1 MSIRVIQPGVQTTVQ
16 DLGRFGYQQ
25 YGVPVAGAMDPH
37 SMKLANILLDND
49 PGEAVL
55 EITIMGP
62 QLLFEE
68 ANYVAL
74 TGGDLGATLDGQPMP
89 RYQAVLIQPGQT
101 LRFRGLRN
109 GCRAYLAFAGGLDI
123 PMVMGSRS
131 TYLKAKMGGFRGR
144 KLEAEDVLR
153 FRAPNLTLPFPER
166 RRLGADF
173 VPQKQYE
180 LRVILGPQDDYFT
193 EAGLATFFKEV
204 YTVSAEFDRMGCR
217 LEGAVVEHK
226 NGGDIISDGIAF
238 GAIQVPS
245 AGKPIIMAADRQTT
259 GGYTKIATVISAD
272 FRYLGQ
278 LKGGDKVHF
287 VPISVEQAEN
297 SLFLEQQYY
306 QMIIDFFNRDRNM
319 S

>member
-25 YGVPVAGAMDPH
+25 YGVPVAGAMDPR

-62 QLLFEE
+62 QLVFDEP
-68 ANYVAL
+68 NYVAL
-74 TGGDLGATLDGQPMP
+74 TGGDLGATLDGAPMP
-89 RYQAVLIQPGQT
+89 RYQAVFIRPGQT
-101 LRFRGLRN
+101 LRFLGLRN

-123 PMVMGSRS
+123 PLVMGSRS
-131 TYLKAKMGGFRGR
+131 TYLKAKMGGYQGR
-144 KLEAEDVLR
+144 KLEAGDVLN
-153 FRAPNLTLPFPER
+153 FRSPNPYLMFPER
-166 RRLGADF
+166 RRLGIDF
-173 VPQKQYE
+173 VPQKQYD
-180 LRVILGPQDDYFT
+180 LRVVLGPQDDYFT
-193 EAGLATFFKEV
+193 EAGLETFFREV

-217 LEGAVVEHK
+217 LEGAGVEHK

-272 FRYLGQ
+272 FRFLGQ

-306 QMIIDFFNRDRNM
+306 QMIIDYFNRDRRLF
-319 S
+319 

>member
-131 TYLKAKMGGFRGR
+131 TYLKAKMGGFQGR
-144 KLEAEDVLR
+144 KLEAEDMLR
-153 FRAPNLTLPFPER
+153 FRAPNLALPFPER

>member
-25 YGVPVAGAMDPH
+25 YGVPVAGAMDPR

-89 RYQAVLIQPGQT
+89 RYQAVLVQPGQT
-101 LRFRGLRN
+101 LRFLGLRN

-131 TYLKAKMGGFRGR
+131 TYLKAKMGGFKGR
-144 KLEAEDVLR
+144 KLEAEDVLE
-153 FRAPNLTLPFPER
+153 FRAPNPWLPFPER
-166 RRLGADF
+166 RRLGVDF

-193 EAGLATFFKEV
+193 KEGLATFLKEV

>member
-1 MSIRVIQPGVQTTVQ
+1 MSIRVVQPGVQTTVQ

-62 QLLFEE
+62 QLVFDEP
-68 ANYVAL
+68 NYVAL
-74 TGGDLGATLDGQPMP
+74 TGGDLGATLDGAPMP
-89 RYQAVLIQPGQT
+89 RYQAVLVQPGQT
-101 LRFRGLRN
+101 LRFLGLRN

-123 PMVMGSRS
+123 PLVMGSRS
-131 TYLKAKMGGFRGR
+131 TYLKAKMGGFQGR
-144 KLEAEDVLR
+144 KLEAGDELK
-153 FRAPNLTLPFPER
+153 FRAPKTCLEFPER
-166 RRLGADF
+166 RRLGIDF
-173 VPQKQYE
+173 VPQKQYD
-180 LRVILGPQDDYFT
+180 LRVVLGPQDDYFT
-193 EAGLATFFKEV
+193 EDGLGTFFKEV

-226 NGGDIISDGIAF
+226 DGGDIISDGIAF

-287 VPISVEQAEN
+287 VPITIEQAEN
-297 SLFLEQQYY
+297 SLYLEQQYY
-306 QMIIDFFNRDRNM
+306 QMIIDFLNRDRKL
-319 S
+319 